1 MRYILLDGQLVPNV
15 VGLDA
20 FHHDRLTVG
29 ESVFR
34 WIAGRWHYQ
43 SPERDR
49 PVPLLPISNEGVIRA
64 AGGRHCPV
72 CGRPPAQRD
81 PYRHSGPARRREP
94 LTIRV
99 PADAE
104 NGAEIITTLAGQVGE
119 LIGLRDPESP
129 GAAYFAISAALVSV
143 LQDPSSVRDL
153 RPSA

>member
-15 VGLDA
+15 IGLCA
-20 FHHDRLTVG
+20 RHHHRLTIG
-29 ESVFR
+29 ESVLR
-34 WIAGRWHYQ
+34 WIMGRWCYQ

-49 PVPLLPISNEGVIRA
+49 PVPLLPLSNEGVIRA

-81 PYRHSGPARRREP
+81 PYRHSGPTRRREP

-104 NGAEIITTLAGQVGE
+104 NGAEIITTLAEQVGTM
-119 LIGLRDPESP
+119 IGLQNPESSS
-129 GAAYFAISAALVSV
+129 AAYYAISAALVSV